1 MTLDSA
7 SGTNPVDRF
16 VRLVTVGSRGI
27 AAKVTTSLREHVID
41 GNSASSIL
49 VPSQTP
55 EWLKNYRCRG
65 DDGGQ
70 SS

>member
-1 MTLDSA
+1 MTLGFA
-7 SGTNPVDRF
+7 SGINPVDRF
-16 VRLVTVGSRGI
+16 VRRGSRRI
-27 AAKVTTSLREHVID
+27 AAKVTTSLRGHVID

-55 EWLKNYRCRG
+55 EWLKNYRCKG

-70 SS
+70 

>member
-7 SGTNPVDRF
+7 SGANPVDRF
-16 VRLVTVGSRGI
+16 VGRGSRGI
-27 AAKVTTSLREHVID
+27 ATKVTTSLQEHVID

-49 VPSQTP
+49 VPSQAAK
-55 EWLKNYRCRG
+55 WLKNYRCRR